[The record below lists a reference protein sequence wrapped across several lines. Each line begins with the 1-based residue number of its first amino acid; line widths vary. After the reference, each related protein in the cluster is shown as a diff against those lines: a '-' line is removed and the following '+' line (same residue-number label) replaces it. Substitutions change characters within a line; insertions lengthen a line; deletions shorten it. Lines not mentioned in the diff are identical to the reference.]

1 MCHIPGMVYRTPA
14 AKADIENQRS
24 FVRVST
30 SLTCH
35 GRRMQSL
42 SAPPRFRGQPVL
54 ASAGRRPSRQARLLG
69 SLASIESKLDQ
80 LLAQTS
86 VVQLAA
92 EFPLEL
98 EVTELSGAGMRARRP
113 AEPLAPGDVVE
124 VVLVLNHAP
133 LQLASAVAQ
142 VVRTQE
148 RELVF
153 AFPRIL
159 ENHRK
164 AIIQFVLEEQREQ
177 RRAGW

>member
-1 MCHIPGMVYRTPA
+1 MCHIHGMVYRTLA
-14 AKADIENQRS
+14 TKAELENQRS
-24 FVRVST
+24 FVRVRT

-35 GRRMQSL
+35 GRRMRDE

-54 ASAGRRPSRQARLLG
+54 ASAGRLPSSQARLLG

-86 VVQLAA
+86 AIQLAA

-98 EVTELSGAGMRARRP
+98 EVTELSGAGMRVRRP
-113 AEPLAPGDVVE
+113 AEPLAPGDVIE
-124 VVLVLNHAP
+124 VVLVLNQAP

-142 VVRTQE
+142 VIRIQE
-148 RELVF
+148 AELVF
-153 AFPRIL
+153 AFLRIR

-164 AIIQFVLEEQREQ
+164 AIIQLVLEEQREQ
-177 RRAGW
+177 RRAAW